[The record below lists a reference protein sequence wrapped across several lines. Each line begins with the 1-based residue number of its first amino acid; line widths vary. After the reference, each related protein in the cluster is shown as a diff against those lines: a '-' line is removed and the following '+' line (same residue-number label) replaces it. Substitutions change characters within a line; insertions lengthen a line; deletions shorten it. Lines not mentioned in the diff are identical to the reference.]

1 MKVGL
6 ASSAVLQRFLG
17 LACAV
22 ALVSALGA
30 CSSDKP
36 TPTPLETYTP
46 AIAARQVWSARVA
59 SVKFALGIVARDGQ
73 FIVAG
78 SDGGVVA
85 LQADTGREL
94 WRGQAGKT
102 LAAGVG
108 SDGRFAAVVS
118 NDNTLIVLDR
128 GKALWTAALASRT
141 ATPPLVAGERVF
153 VVGVDRAVH
162 AFDALDGRRLWRFQR
177 NTEPLTLAHPA
188 VLASY
193 KDTLLVG
200 QGAVLIGLDPTKGTV
215 RSEVALTPPR
225 GTNEVERLNDLVGP
239 LLRVGDSVCAR
250 AFQTGLGCVDM
261 ARNTLRWTRN
271 GGGVQALG
279 GDAELVFG
287 ADSSDR
293 VSAWRAANGE
303 LAWTHDRLI
312 HRALSAPL
320 ALPKAMVIGDFE
332 GYVHLLSRDEGRTL
346 QRLATDGSAV
356 VGPPVLSGNTFL
368 VATRSGGLFAFAV
381 Q

>member
-1 MKVGL
+1 MGGFAAGRSLRRWL
-6 ASSAVLQRFLG
+6 AL
-17 LACAV
+17 
-22 ALVSALGA
+22 ALVLILAA

-36 TPTPLETYTP
+36 KPTPLETYAP
-46 AIAARQVWSARVA
+46 AAPAAAVQQAWAARVDSI
-59 SVKFALGIVARDGQ
+59 KFPLGVVARDGL
-73 FIVAG
+73 FVVAG

-85 LQADTGREL
+85 LQADNGSER
-94 WRGQAGKT
+94 WRGQAGKA
-102 LAAGVG
+102 LSAGVG

-118 NDNTLIVLDR
+118 TDNSLIVLDR
-128 GKALWTAALASRT
+128 GKPLWTTALASRT
-141 ATPPLVAGERVF
+141 ATAPLVAGERVF
-153 VVGVDRAVH
+153 VVGVDRVVH

-177 NTEPLTLAHPA
+177 NAEPLTLAHPA
-188 VLASY
+188 VLAAY

-239 LLRVGDSVCAR
+239 LLRVGDTVCAR

-261 ARNTLRWTRN
+261 SRNLLRWTRN
-271 GGGVQALG
+271 GGGIQALG
-279 GDAELVFG
+279 GDVELVFG

-293 VSAWRAANGE
+293 VSAWRAGSGE

-312 HRALSAPL
+312 HRGLSAPL
-320 ALPKAMVIGDFE
+320 ALPKALVVGDLE
-332 GYVHLLSRDEGRTL
+332 GYVHLLARDDGRTL

-356 VGPPVLSGNTFL
+356 AAPPVLAGSTFL
-368 VATRSGGLFAFAV
+368 VATRNGGLFAFTAP
-381 Q
+381 